1 MSSFASDGSFP
12 AGMSALLLKSTAEFK
27 VDNKEIPF
35 EDIVSHPPHLREL
48 SAKLA
53 RHGWPWRN
61 YKEIEKELVRL
72 HARWQKKKLTYPT
85 EAYMLDA
92 FHHPMLWV
100 EESEDEDDIFMPTE
114 ASKRA
119 AAAAAA
125 SKGKGAASSKRKA
138 EASSKGKGAASSKGK
153 GAASSKGKSDAGG
166 CVDGR

>member
-1 MSSFASDGSFP
+1 
-12 AGMSALLLKSTAEFK
+12 MSALLLKFTAEFK

-35 EDIVSHPPHLREL
+35 EDIVSHPSHLREL

-92 FHHPMLWV
+92 LRTPMLWV

-114 ASKRA
+114 ASKR
-119 AAAAAA
+119 AAAAA

>member
-1 MSSFASDGSFP
+1 MSSFPSDRSFQL
-12 AGMSALLLKSTAEFK
+12 GMSALLLKFTAEFK

-72 HARWQKKKLTYPT
+72 HAKWQKKKLTYPT
-85 EAYMLDA
+85 ESYMLDA
-92 FHHPMLWV
+92 LRTPMLWV
-100 EESEDEDDIFMPTE
+100 EKSEDEDDIFMPTE

-125 SKGKGAASSKRKA
+125 SKCKGAASSKRKA
-138 EASSKGKGAASSKGK
+138 EASSKGKSVASSKDK
-153 GAASSKGKSDAGG
+153 GVASSECKRDAGG

>member
-1 MSSFASDGSFP
+1 MSRFPSDGSFP
-12 AGMSALLLKSTAEFK
+12 GGMSALLLSFTAEFK

-48 SAKLA
+48 SAKLV

-61 YKEIEKELVRL
+61 WKEIEKELLRL

-92 FHHPMLWV
+92 FSHPMLWV

-119 AAAAAA
+119 AKAAAAA
-125 SKGKGAASSKRKA
+125 
-138 EASSKGKGAASSKGK
+138 SKGK